1 MLYAPACRSRT
12 TDQVTA
18 HQSSHTRAHI
28 HTHTY
33 MHTGYFKGGNAQLA
47 ITPASSAQGAFGEA
61 SRSGHDSNRHAV
73 SAPEWQGGLPMH
85 HLSHFRPDEGPLEL
99 KPQHGL
105 VTIGS
110 GPWVVNYNVPVML
123 QIAKGSGIPGGAETA
138 GPRQQDEGDSGD
150 NKTGPGNK
158 DTTSELLQLAK
169 VLARG
174 VSERG
179 GGLKLVESMALAHE
193 DGVVEV
199 ACNLLGGG
207 EGAAPSDVQVL
218 NAHARHVTGRS
229 RCMLQWGPV
238 PPYQSHCSAPAVPL
252 QAYIEELAKKLNEG
266 AVKLIVG
273 QGYQTGKAPQE
284 LVQLTMHALASG

>member
-1 MLYAPACRSRT
+1 
-12 TDQVTA
+12 
-18 HQSSHTRAHI
+18 
-28 HTHTY
+28 
-33 MHTGYFKGGNAQLA
+33 
-47 ITPASSAQGAFGEA
+47 
-61 SRSGHDSNRHAV
+61 
-73 SAPEWQGGLPMH
+73 MH

-207 EGAAPSDVQVL
+207 EGAAPSDVQ
-218 NAHARHVTGRS
+218 
-229 RCMLQWGPV
+229 
-238 PPYQSHCSAPAVPL
+238 
-252 QAYIEELAKKLNEG
+252 AYIEELAKKLNEG